1 MLKVLLVIG
10 IVYTLIRFISLKKQ
24 LRKIEKQIYSK
35 ERVNITLNDKDVER
49 LAETINTTMQVQKQL
64 RIDIMNR
71 EERLKQNISDI
82 AHDLRTPLASIRGY
96 ITLLKNC
103 TEQEKKEY
111 LNSFYLLNSSFNL
124 FI

>member
-71 EERLKQNISDI
+71 EERIK
-82 AHDLRTPLASIRGY
+82 
-96 ITLLKNC
+96 
-103 TEQEKKEY
+103 TEY
-111 LNSFYLLNSSFNL
+111 F
-124 FI
+124 